1 MIAVEFWDGSFI
13 ILIDQ
18 HVPSIFVCVGQ
29 FFSHSNLAGKLWG
42 FWFMP
47 LIESGPA
54 LLGLKIPQLSLCIG
68 MGEILLVLRIGWSEG
83 ND

>member
-18 HVPSIFVCVGQ
+18 YVPSIFVCVGQ
-29 FFSHSNLAGKLWG
+29 ISPIVILWGSCGG
-42 FWFMP
+42 FWFTP

-54 LLGLKIPQLSLCIG
+54 LLGRWGLKIPQLSLCIG
-68 MGEILLVLRIGWSEG
+68 MGEILLV
-83 ND
+83 